1 MGTDCAPLLV
11 NLYLFYYEY
20 NYMKNL
26 MKLDYG
32 KALKFNFTARYID
45 DLLSLNNTLFINEIP
60 NIYPQELVLNRTTE
74 SDVHVAYLDI
84 NISIK
89 HNYFTTNVFDKRD
102 NFNFKI
108 VNFPFLNSNIPNNP
122 AYGVY
127 MSQLVRIGR
136 ICCDYS
142 SFVQRHYMI
151 TSKLVNQGF
160 WYCQLCR
167 IFKRFYKRYPLLVR
181 KFGASFKNHTI
192 DGICLPATTALGERI
207 TYRTNK

>member
-1 MGTDCAPLLV
+1 
-11 NLYLFYYEY
+11 
-20 NYMKNL
+20 

-32 KALKFNFTARYID
+32 KAPKFNFTARYID

-60 NIYPQELVLNRTTE
+60 NIYPHELVLNRTSE
-74 SDVHVAYLDI
+74 SDMHVSYLDI

-89 HNYFTTNVFDKRD
+89 HNLFLTNVYNKRD
-102 NFNFKI
+102 KFNFKI
-108 VNFPFLNSNIPNNP
+108 VTFPFLNSNIQTNL

-160 WYCQLCR
+160 WCCQLCR
-167 IFKRFYKRYPLLVR
+167 IFKRFY
-181 KFGASFKNHTI
+181 
-192 DGICLPATTALGERI
+192 
-207 TYRTNK
+207 